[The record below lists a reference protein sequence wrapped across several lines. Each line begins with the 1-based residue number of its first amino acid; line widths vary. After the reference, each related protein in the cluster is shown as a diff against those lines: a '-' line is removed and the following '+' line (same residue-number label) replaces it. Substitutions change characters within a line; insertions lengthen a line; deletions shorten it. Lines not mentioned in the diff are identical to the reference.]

1 MISWSTRS
9 ATYCEVPAL
18 EGVITSPDEHR
29 RDASCSASVVNPCN
43 RYMDAALCRMKLKTF
58 PLLTSVEC
66 LFDFCAVNQVVPR
79 IFTLTSF
86 CLVLCR
92 DAWSLTTIRRLLC
105 WIYTILYWEDTDLQT
120 PQTPCVST
128 SGYM

>member
-1 MISWSTRS
+1 
-9 ATYCEVPAL
+9 
-18 EGVITSPDEHR
+18 
-29 RDASCSASVVNPCN
+29 
-43 RYMDAALCRMKLKTF
+43 MDAALCSMKLKTF

-86 CLVLCR
+86 GLVLSR
-92 DAWSLTTIRRLLC
+92 DAWALLSDVRHGYV

-120 PQTPCVST
+120 PQTPCASPRVAIELCVNE
-128 SGYM
+128 